1 MAPKVDSL
9 NIVSKTKSMP
19 IVFNHE
25 AKDNIEV
32 FTTDSINTNID
43 EVDISNTKPDI
54 NSKKETN
61 KTNNK
66 LVGAS
71 IALGTIAAL
80 IIGGRFTLKNPKIL
94 TKVFN
99 KMLIANSNKGFKK
112 GIPLLT
118 EYISKDFITI
128 KSQLLSSQLD
138 EKFLQQINKAK
149 SSKKIAKICKSFEV
163 KELTKV
169 TKANELILDPT
180 ISTVEKQKII
190 TQLREDYFSK
200 IFNLH
205 KALSIKSTNPRVIE
219 IENTLKS
226 QYGMEF
232 VSLKDDVVHAEKVLK
247 ACEIMCKNGDKI
259 PRNYIV
265 TNMQNGIGQCLKTE
279 STILHSSTK
288 LEKLLPSARS
298 KHFSTNSELHIIIHE
313 FGHSLHPSIINT
325 IEIPKH
331 LQHVPAGVSNYA
343 NCGSNAELF
352 AELFAKI
359 RLTPKNVTE
368 EELELFEFLKN
379 TVL

>member
-112 GIPLLT
+112 GI
-118 EYISKDFITI
+118 
-128 KSQLLSSQLD
+128 
-138 EKFLQQINKAK
+138 
-149 SSKKIAKICKSFEV
+149 
-163 KELTKV
+163 
-169 TKANELILDPT
+169 
-180 ISTVEKQKII
+180 
-190 TQLREDYFSK
+190 
-200 IFNLH
+200 
-205 KALSIKSTNPRVIE
+205 
-219 IENTLKS
+219 
-226 QYGMEF
+226 
-232 VSLKDDVVHAEKVLK
+232 
-247 ACEIMCKNGDKI
+247 
-259 PRNYIV
+259 
-265 TNMQNGIGQCLKTE
+265 
-279 STILHSSTK
+279 
-288 LEKLLPSARS
+288 
-298 KHFSTNSELHIIIHE
+298 
-313 FGHSLHPSIINT
+313 
-325 IEIPKH
+325 
-331 LQHVPAGVSNYA
+331 
-343 NCGSNAELF
+343 
-352 AELFAKI
+352 
-359 RLTPKNVTE
+359 
-368 EELELFEFLKN
+368 
-379 TVL
+379 